1 MKSLADV
8 YPRRRG
14 DPPGFLTYLGRKEA
28 QKTRLRVIDYDERE
42 VREYRPE
49 RVDEVLR
56 FRESP
61 GVSWI
66 DVTGLGDTGA
76 LEEIGKGFGIHQL
89 VLEDILN
96 TSQRP
101 KADLLED
108 YVFIVLKMIHYG
120 REQSELDIEQVS
132 LILGPGWVISFQ
144 EKEGDV
150 FDPLRERIREGK
162 GSVRGSG
169 PDYLAYA
176 IIDVLVDNYFLVL
189 ENLGEQIER
198 LEDEVVQR
206 PRESLMAGI
215 HRYKRELL
223 FLRKSTWP
231 LREQLG
237 GFLRDEHPLVT
248 RSTVPYLRDLY
259 EHTMQ
264 VIDTVETFRDMVS
277 GLLEV
282 YLSSMSNR
290 MNEIMKVLTVIA
302 TIFIPL
308 TFIAGV
314 YGMNFRHMPE
324 LDVPWAYPAVLG
336 FCLMVA
342 GVMIVYFRRKK
353 WL

>member
-1 MKSLADV
+1 MKRLADGF
-8 YPRRRG
+8 PRRRG
-14 DPPGFLTYLGRKEA
+14 DPPGYLTYLGRREA
-28 QKTRLRVIDYDERE
+28 QQTRISVIDYDEGE
-42 VREYRPE
+42 VKEYEPE
-49 RVDEVLR
+49 SIDRVVRLR
-56 FRESP
+56 DTP

-66 DVTGLGDTGA
+66 NLTGLEDTDA
-76 LEEIGKGFGIHQL
+76 LDAIGKGFGIHRL

-96 TSQRP
+96 TGQRP
-101 KADLLED
+101 KAELLEE
-108 YVFIVLKMIHYG
+108 YIFIVLKMIHYN
-120 REQSELDIEQVS
+120 EQTSELDIEQVS
-132 LILGPGWVISFQ
+132 LILGPGYVISFQ

-150 FDPLRERIREGK
+150 FEPLRERIREGK
-162 GSVRGSG
+162 GRVRCSGS
-169 PDYLAYA
+169 DYLAYA

-206 PRESLMAGI
+206 PKESLIARI

-237 GFLRDEHPLVT
+237 SFLRDEHPLVT
-248 RSTVPYLRDLY
+248 QSTLPYLHDLY

-277 GLLEV
+277 GLLDV

-308 TFIAGV
+308 TFVAGV

-336 FCLMVA
+336 FCLLVA
-342 GVMIVYFRRKK
+342 GTMFVYFRRKK